1 MTAPRPSNAL
11 TPSVMLAAS
20 MHAQPGVYAVLLGS
34 GVSTGAGIPTGW
46 GVVRELVRRVAAA
59 SSPGD
64 ADAAER
70 AAAKPEAWWLAN
82 GDGQALGYSSLL
94 AALAPT
100 PASRQGLLAGFF
112 EPTEEDREVN
122 NKVPSAAHRALG
134 ELVKRGSVR
143 VILTTNF
150 DRLTEQALEAAGV
163 SPQVIARPE
172 AVKGMTPLAHAK
184 ATIIKLHGDYAD
196 LGLRN
201 TTEELG
207 KYPVEW
213 DRLLDQV
220 LDEFGLLVSGW
231 SADWDAALVAAL
243 ERSPSR
249 RYPLYWDSRS
259 GKGAT
264 AKRLLNLRSGHAI
277 ESSGADQLFT
287 ELLASV
293 ESLDRLAEPPL
304 TTAMSVARLKRYLPD
319 PLRRIDLHDLVM
331 EAADRAVER
340 VKEQPLHIAAGLDH
354 PGLEQVYAD
363 HLRTTSPLLRL
374 LTVGVWHDRAG
385 DHDGL
390 WRDVLQRLVNAR
402 ALVDG
407 SLNQLLFNAKH
418 YPAALA
424 LQAIGMVAIQRGR
437 DGLLIRLL
445 TDVTWRDPFG
455 NHETSPAAQVLHV
468 NRLLDHNAVNNMPR
482 WGATNWLYPQ
492 SHMLRDDLR
501 EVLREFWSSDTDY
514 RIATDD
520 FEYRTGLVQEKSQKS
535 PDAYRAASGEFVGE
549 RQWTFEG
556 EPLAEQRFRRQA
568 DKAGADWPWWS
579 LIGDAQSLDDE
590 LLAYRETLKQYQRY
604 GI

>member
-70 AAAKPEAWWLAN
+70 AAANPEAWWLAN

-231 SADWDAALVAAL
+231 SAN
-243 ERSPSR
+243 SGGR
-249 RYPLYWDSRS
+249 RND
-259 GKGAT
+259 GC
-264 AKRLLNLRSGHAI
+264 
-277 ESSGADQLFT
+277 
-287 ELLASV
+287 
-293 ESLDRLAEPPL
+293 PPL
-304 TTAMSVARLKRYLPD
+304 PTNRDRNPTPRRTRRRL
-319 PLRRIDLHDLVM
+319 
-331 EAADRAVER
+331 
-340 VKEQPLHIAAGLDH
+340 
-354 PGLEQVYAD
+354 
-363 HLRTTSPLLRL
+363 T
-374 LTVGVWHDRAG
+374 
-385 DHDGL
+385 
-390 WRDVLQRLVNAR
+390 NC
-402 ALVDG
+402 
-407 SLNQLLFNAKH
+407 
-418 YPAALA
+418 
-424 LQAIGMVAIQRGR
+424 
-437 DGLLIRLL
+437 
-445 TDVTWRDPFG
+445 
-455 NHETSPAAQVLHV
+455 ETSLAA
-468 NRLLDHNAVNNMPR
+468 
-482 WGATNWLYPQ
+482 
-492 SHMLRDDLR
+492 
-501 EVLREFWSSDTDY
+501 
-514 RIATDD
+514 
-520 FEYRTGLVQEKSQKS
+520 
-535 PDAYRAASGEFVGE
+535 
-549 RQWTFEG
+549 
-556 EPLAEQRFRRQA
+556 
-568 DKAGADWPWWS
+568 WWS
-579 LIGDAQSLDDE
+579 LAGWLCGAE
-590 LLAYRETLKQYQRY
+590 
-604 GI
+604 